1 MDIIKTASNFVDY
14 ALLTG
19 GRTVTRDRKDM
30 AEITIE
36 HEGKVLSRVYSG
48 ERLAEAAGYVRDY
61 PAVYLVYDKSIEP
74 MVAELR
80 GLDNIRASRAIEAT
94 EDDKSIDTVMDLCSW
109 LLGEG
114 ADRSS
119 FLLAAGGGITTDI
132 AGFAASIFKRGIR
145 FGYIPTTLLSQ
156 VDASIGGKTGVN
168 FAGLKNMIGTI
179 RQPEFT
185 YECPEVLETLPY
197 REFRGGSAEM
207 LKTFIIDDRGGNY
220 EKAVRVLAGIHAS
233 SDRPA
238 AIAARRSELLALIH
252 AAAAVKAGVVGR
264 DQFETGE
271 RRKLNLGHTFAH
283 AIEKESGYSISHG
296 EAVAVGMVMAAAL
309 SDRLGLTDG
318 TLAERLRLDFASCG
332 LPVDCPYGKD
342 ALAAAMEKDKKAE
355 NGTMHFVLMKGIG
368 EVIIKDMKVSEAL

>member
-1 MDIIKTASNFVDY
+1 
-14 ALLTG
+14 
-19 GRTVTRDRKDM
+19 M

-36 HEGKVLSRVYSG
+36 HEGKILSRVCSG
-48 ERLAEAAGYVRDY
+48 EKLAEVAGCIGKY
-61 PAVYLVYDKSIEP
+61 PAVYLVYDKNIEP
-74 MVAELR
+74 MAAGLR
-80 GLDNIRASRAIEAT
+80 KLENVRAAKAISAT
-94 EDDKSIDTVMDLCSW
+94 EENKSMDTVMDLCSW
-109 LLGEG
+109 LLVEG
-114 ADRSS
+114 ADRGS

-185 YECPEVLETLPY
+185 FECPEVLVTLPY

-207 LKTFIIDDRGGNY
+207 LKTFIIDNQDGNY
-220 EKAVRVLAGIHAS
+220 EKAVRVLGWINAS
-233 SDRPA
+233 ADKPA
-238 AIAARRSELLALIH
+238 AIAAHRGELLELIH

-264 DQFETGE
+264 DQFEKGE

-296 EAVAVGMVMAAAL
+296 EAVAEGMVMAAAL
-309 SDRLGLTDG
+309 SDRLGLTG
-318 TLAERLRLDFASCG
+318 GGLAGRLKLDFAACG

-355 NGTMHFVLMKGIG
+355 NGIMHFVLMKSIG
-368 EVIIKDMKVSEAL
+368 DVIIKDMKVSEAL